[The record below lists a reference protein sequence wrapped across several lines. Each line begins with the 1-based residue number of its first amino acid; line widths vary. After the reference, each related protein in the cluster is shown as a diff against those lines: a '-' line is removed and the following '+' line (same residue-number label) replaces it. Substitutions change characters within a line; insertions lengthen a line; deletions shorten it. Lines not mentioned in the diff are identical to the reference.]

1 MNTPDYERF
10 RPEDSS
16 DNHRVYMDSRA
27 TAIAPPRLGAIMG
40 GLAAFAAIIAT
51 IFTAIWAYAGVSFAA
66 NAVPGLLDRQH
77 QDSQDIAQLKI
88 EQGYTDT
95 QFKQILN
102 NLDKLGDKIDMQN
115 DRISNLSVQQHQD
128 SKQLRGWQK

>member
-77 QDSQDIAQLKI
+77 QDSKGI
-88 EQGYTDT
+88 
-95 QFKQILN
+95 QIPSTN
-102 NLDKLGDKIDMQN
+102 
-115 DRISNLSVQQHQD
+115 RF
-128 SKQLRGWQK
+128 

>member
-1 MNTPDYERF
+1 
-10 RPEDSS
+10 
-16 DNHRVYMDSRA
+16 
-27 TAIAPPRLGAIMG
+27 MG

-95 QFKQILN
+95 QYKQILN